1 MKRLSYREGTWF
13 AVPLKDGG
21 YAAGVVAR
29 VGRRGVLF
37 GYFFGPRR
45 PAAPSLSD
53 LEGLTPNN
61 AVLVGKFGDL
71 GLLDGRW
78 PIVGKSDSWDRE
90 QWPLP
95 VFGRFE
101 DLTGRAFRVE
111 YSEKNLTS
119 PVREVQVLREELH
132 GLPTNGL
139 YGAVA
144 IEAALAKSIRE

>member
-61 AVLVGKFGDL
+61 AVLA
-71 GLLDGRW
+71 
-78 PIVGKSDSWDRE
+78 IVGDIDPKVTLEKVRKA
-90 QWPLP
+90 
-95 VFGRFE
+95 FE
-101 DLTGRAFRVE
+101 PIPAQPAPPCCR
-111 YSEKNLTS
+111 S
-119 PVREVQVLREELH
+119 
-132 GLPTNGL
+132 
-139 YGAVA
+139 
-144 IEAALAKSIRE
+144 